1 MMPGSNTQ
9 ERLLEQVP
17 PRSASCL
24 PTWTQATAFANL
36 LKTMIGSGL
45 LTLPWATSQFGLV
58 LSTVGL
64 VYLAY
69 LSQAAIRMT
78 VRCAA
83 LTSSSRKSILSEIR
97 VSQISQSGGR
107 AGASGPSVRDSLRH
121 SQSNRSTTDGE
132 PKDVA
137 RTVVN
142 SEGDPMRR
150 STVVSDGH
158 GAGSW
163 QIISSAAFG
172 EPGRLITLFFLLLAQ
187 FSLSVSYFDY
197 VATTTETYLHVP
209 HLQSVFCVLALLS
222 MLSMLKQL
230 KSVAW
235 LSAAALIIYVYVIV
249 LVGYF
254 GAQELVDPSG
264 PAGANATAAA
274 PLALAIP
281 SGLGLWFGPAL
292 FAFEGMGTALSIYE
306 AMEDADPRPYFSVVS
321 ASYSVSLVLYGAI
334 GVFGYVA
341 WGDGVPRV
349 VVDAFPAYNTTDGM
363 SPSFEGELTLVAHLA
378 LAIILAFSFVLQMT
392 PVFHVLEDV
401 LHGTPS
407 PRLPPILWPLTRVL
421 TVGAVALTGTLLPD
435 METMVSLTGSV
446 GLSAIGFV
454 LPGLFFLKLQPPS
467 PGEVAAGGG
476 TSTGGSTSAASVEEG
491 EHERRILESAAL
503 ATTIRAKETG
513 ERCARRWDTF
523 VAWLLVFTGIVGGA
537 FGLVASCQQL
547 ANGDAS

>member
-1 MMPGSNTQ
+1 MKGMMPGSNTQ

-137 RTVVN
+137 RTAVN

-421 TVGAVALTGTLLPD
+421 IVGAVALTGTLLPD

-454 LPGLFFLKLQPPS
+454 LPGLFFLKLQP
-467 PGEVAAGGG
+467 
-476 TSTGGSTSAASVEEG
+476 VEEG